1 MARDS
6 NGGVDLLG
14 VIFITL
20 IILRLFGI
28 INISWWWV
36 FSPLIIEVI
45 LVVLFVLIFDFFGRR

>member
-1 MARDS
+1 MTRDS

>member
-20 IILRLFGI
+20 IILKLFGI
-28 INISWWWV
+28 MNISWWWV
-36 FSPLIIEVI
+36 LSPLIIETVI
-45 LVVLFVLIFDFFGRR
+45 LVILILITSLTRNG

>member
-14 VIFITL
+14 VVFITL

-36 FSPLIIEVI
+36 FSPLIVGFAIGIICLII
-45 LVVLFVLIFDFFGRR
+45 LILISKK

>member
-14 VIFITL
+14 VVFITL

-28 INISWWWV
+28 ISISWWWV
-36 FSPLIIEVI
+36 FSPLIIEAVI
-45 LVVLFVLIFDFFGRR
+45 LVILILITSLTRNG

>member
-6 NGGVDLLG
+6 NGGIDLLG
-14 VIFITL
+14 VVFITL

-36 FSPLIIEVI
+36 FSPLIIEAVI
-45 LVVLFVLIFDFFGRR
+45 LVILILITSLTRNG

>member
-36 FSPLIIEVI
+36 FSPIIIEVVI
-45 LVVLFVLIFDFFGRR
+45 LVILILITSLTRNG

>member
-14 VIFITL
+14 VVFITL

-28 INISWWWV
+28 ISISWWWV
-36 FSPLIIEVI
+36 FSPIIIEAVI
-45 LVVLFVLIFDFFGRR
+45 LVILILITSLTRNG

>member
-1 MARDS
+1 MTRDS

-36 FSPLIIEVI
+36 FSPPHHRGYPCSSLCPH
-45 LVVLFVLIFDFFGRR
+45 L

>member
-1 MARDS
+1 MTRDS

-14 VIFITL
+14 VVFITL
-20 IILRLFGI
+20 IILKLFGI

>member
-28 INISWWWV
+28 INISWCWV
-36 FSPLIIEVI
+36 FSPLIIEAVI
-45 LVVLFVLIFDFFGRR
+45 LVILILITSLTRNG

>member
-36 FSPLIIEVI
+36 FSPIIIEVI

>member
-36 FSPLIIEVI
+36 FSPLIIEAAILVI
-45 LVVLFVLIFDFFGRR
+45 LILITSLTRNG